1 MAVSP
6 VASANMVGFAKFNQD
21 SWRIVGLPPCACRR
35 GFVKAMS
42 KPQLEAI
49 VSTAFKELPPEL
61 RSAGGRAKRGSA
73 AGGAG
78 ARRSSATAQA
88 DEEYRRVLTQ
98 YQQAVEAAG
107 SGHDPRIP
115 QPDLAQLRPYEGGRP
130 VQLSCLDRAQRRTW
144 PAQSR
149 RPVSAGAPSLGKRR

>member
-1 MAVSP
+1 
-6 VASANMVGFAKFNQD
+6 
-21 SWRIVGLPPCACRR
+21 
-35 GFVKAMS
+35 VKPMS

-49 VSTAFKELPPEL
+49 VSAAFRELPPEL
-61 RSAGGRAKRGSA
+61 RSARGRAKRGSD
-73 AGGAG
+73 AGGA
-78 ARRSSATAQA
+78 AVRRASATARA

-115 QPDLAQLRPYEGGRP
+115 QPDLAPLRPYGGDGP
-130 VQLSCLDRAQRRTW
+130 GELSCLDRAQRRTW
-144 PAQSR
+144 PTQSR